1 MGNSNRN
8 HKPVILIIYETDKN
22 LCPLC
27 AKISATYTSS
37 EKMIFNAVT
46 GYMADLILS
55 LVTLRTSKM
64 LGNTVSRYDISKA
77 LRLMEVTK
85 ISYCVSGIF
94 KIDEHTDAI
103 SDYAGIYLDRELI
116 PQSELEAF
124 LKIS

>member
-1 MGNSNRN
+1 
-8 HKPVILIIYETDKN
+8 
-22 LCPLC
+22 
-27 AKISATYTSS
+27 
-37 EKMIFNAVT
+37 MIFNAVT